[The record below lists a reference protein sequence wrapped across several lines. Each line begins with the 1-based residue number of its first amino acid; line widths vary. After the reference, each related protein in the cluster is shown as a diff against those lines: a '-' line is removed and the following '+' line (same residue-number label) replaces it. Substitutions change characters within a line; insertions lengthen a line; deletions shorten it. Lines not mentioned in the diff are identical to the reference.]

1 MVKFTA
7 YKTNQG
13 KVGEV
18 LSTNMNESKPLR
30 FQLGSGGAPA
40 SVEAGVVGM
49 KKASRRIIAIPQN
62 QTTGFQPAPDC
73 PIIYQVDIVKVKYQN
88 SSRDSTKSA
97 SDVPSSPSSTDES
110 NEPSVSYYFFKY
122 IFVYILYFILLF
134 LF

>member
-1 MVKFTA
+1 EFIDFFNLFFKAIANGDSVMVKFTA

-18 LSTNMNESKPLR
+18 LSTNLNEAKPMR
-30 FQLGSGGAPA
+30 FQLGSGGAPP

-49 KKASRRIIAIPQN
+49 KKSSRRILAIPQN
-62 QTTGFQPAPDC
+62 QTTGFQPTPDG

-97 SDVPSSPSSTDES
+97 DVPSSPSSTDEATDS
-110 NEPSVSYYFFKY
+110 SAV
-122 IFVYILYFILLF
+122 
-134 LF
+134 